1 MKRQKNGQ
9 NNRLTLNQRN
19 LTMALDEIGMGL
31 GGGTYTDG
39 DTAYTV
45 RTPSIIEA
53 VEIMV

>member
-1 MKRQKNGQ
+1 
-9 NNRLTLNQRN
+9 
-19 LTMALDEIGMGL
+19 MALDEIGMGL